1 MSTSPTRIV
10 LQPKE
15 IRKKKRLEDDGG
27 GGEGGGGGGGEEG
40 GGEKE
45 EEENKAMFGQRL
57 NYFGASLRAKESNGN
72 WPVPFLLLL
81 VCCF

>member
-1 MSTSPTRIV
+1 M
-10 LQPKE
+10 
-15 IRKKKRLEDDGG
+15 
-27 GGEGGGGGGGEEG
+27 EE
-40 GGEKE
+40 EEE

>member
-1 MSTSPTRIV
+1 M
-10 LQPKE
+10 
-15 IRKKKRLEDDGG
+15 
-27 GGEGGGGGGGEEG
+27 GEEEEEEEEVEVDG
-40 GGEKE
+40 RKGGEKE